1 LRWREILKLKYLPIN
16 LNDTAIKKH
25 ALDVDVSEL
34 RDIRNPLGLRFHK
47 SRERAL
53 WFYFRYEGG
62 ARKRTRLGYWPTLK
76 AKDVLA
82 MLPGIIEK
90 LHHGKE
96 IQSTSF
102 KTVGDLLTWYAART
116 EKEALKS
123 KSRRKSVLS
132 AINRHLFPMLENV
145 SITAVRKVV
154 IDEQL
159 ILPLQNQSLKPS
171 TIRQHFAVLKRAF
184 ASAKELELISVNPM
198 AGMKFR
204 DHVQR
209 RIEPKQGK
217 LLVEDAKG
225 VVEQL
230 SNLPESTKVMLL
242 FMLMFATRIGET
254 RQLKWRYIDLHSC
267 VITLPESVTK
277 TGAVHTLPITKHAHQ
292 LLTDYK
298 QRCKGE
304 YLFGGKSP
312 ISASTADQLV
322 RTASRRNWS
331 AHDLRKLAR
340 SVWAT
345 IGIDYW
351 VAERLLNHKQK
362 GLDLVYIKADSIT
375 VKREALTQY
384 HEWLFNDLE
393 TACQAPEHETQNQEI
408 ANNYS
413 NVA

>member
-1 LRWREILKLKYLPIN
+1 MKSIATQI
-16 LNDTAIKKH
+16 NDTAIKVH
-25 ALDVDVSEL
+25 AKDGEIGEL
-34 RDIRNPLGLRFHK
+34 RDSRNPISLKFHK
-47 SRERAL
+47 SREKATWCYL
-53 WFYFRYEGG
+53 HYVGG
-62 ARKRTRLGYWPTLK
+62 VTKRTRIGYWPTLK
-76 AKDVLA
+76 TKEAVALI
-82 MLPGIIEK
+82 PTVIESIHK
-90 LHHGKE
+90 GKE

-159 ILPLQNQSLKPS
+159 ILPLQNQNLKPS

-225 VVEQL
+225 VVKQL
-230 SNLPESTKVMLL
+230 SVLPESTKVMLL

-254 RQLKWRYIDLHSC
+254 RQLKWRYIDLHSG

-298 QRCKGE
+298 RRCKGE

-322 RTASRRNWS
+322 RTASKRKWS
-331 AHDLRKLAR
+331 AHDLRKLSR

-384 HEWLFNDLE
+384 HEWLFSGEFTCCQGVLE
-393 TACQAPEHETQNQEI
+393 NSQNHELT
-408 ANNYS
+408 NNYN

>member
-1 LRWREILKLKYLPIN
+1 
-16 LNDTAIKKH
+16 
-25 ALDVDVSEL
+25 
-34 RDIRNPLGLRFHK
+34 
-47 SRERAL
+47 
-53 WFYFRYEGG
+53 
-62 ARKRTRLGYWPTLK
+62 
-76 AKDVLA
+76 
-82 MLPGIIEK
+82 
-90 LHHGKE
+90 
-96 IQSTSF
+96 
-102 KTVGDLLTWYAART
+102 
-116 EKEALKS
+116 
-123 KSRRKSVLS
+123 
-132 AINRHLFPMLENV
+132 MLENV
-145 SITAVRKVV
+145 SINAVRKVV

-159 ILPLQNQSLKPS
+159 ILPLQNQNLKPS
-171 TIRQHFAVLKRAF
+171 TIRQHFAILKRVF
-184 ASAKELELISVNPM
+184 ASAKELELVSVNPM

-217 LLVEDAKG
+217 LLVEDARG

-230 SNLPESTKVMLL
+230 STQTESTKVMLL

-254 RQLKWRYIDLHSC
+254 RQLKWRYIDLHSG

-277 TGAVHTLPITKHAHQ
+277 TASVHTLPITKHAHQ

-298 QRCKGE
+298 QQCKGE

-312 ISASTADQLV
+312 VSASTADQLV
-322 RTASRRNWS
+322 RTASKRKWS

-384 HEWLFNDLE
+384 HEWLFNDFE
-393 TACQAPEHETQNQEI
+393 SACRAPEHKTQNQELT
-408 ANNYS
+408 NEYS
-413 NVA
+413 DVA

>member
-1 LRWREILKLKYLPIN
+1 MKYLALN

-25 ALDVDVSEL
+25 AADANVIEL

-53 WFYFRYEGG
+53 WFYFKYEGG
-62 ARKRTRLGYWPTLK
+62 TRTRTRLGYWPTLK

-90 LHHGKE
+90 LHHGKQV
-96 IQSTSF
+96 QSSSF
-102 KTVGDLLTWYAART
+102 KTVGDLLTWYSART

-123 KSRRKSVLS
+123 KSRRKGVLS
-132 AINRHLFPMLENV
+132 AINKHLLPRLENV
-145 SITAVRKVV
+145 AINALRKVV

-159 ILPLQNQSLKPS
+159 ILPLQNLNLKPS
-171 TIRQHFAVLKRAF
+171 TIRQHFAILKRAF
-184 ASAKELELISVNPM
+184 ASAKELELITVNPM

-209 RIEPKQGK
+209 RIEPKKGK
-217 LLVEDAKG
+217 LLVEEAKD
-225 VVEQL
+225 VVKQL
-230 SNLPESTKVMLL
+230 MAQPESTKVMLL

-254 RQLKWRYIDLHSC
+254 RQLKWRYIDLQSG

-277 TGAVHTLPITKHAHQ
+277 TGAIHTLPITKHAHE
-292 LLTDYK
+292 LLSDYK
-298 QRCKGE
+298 HRCKGE
-304 YLFGGKSP
+304 HLFGGKSP

-322 RTASRRNWS
+322 RTASRRKWS

-384 HEWLFNDLE
+384 HDWLFSNLE
-393 TACQAPEHETQNQEI
+393 SASQAPAHKQQNQEI
-408 ANNYS
+408 DNKYS

>member
-1 LRWREILKLKYLPIN
+1 MKSIATQI
-16 LNDTAIKKH
+16 NDTAIKAH
-25 ALDVDVSEL
+25 AKDNEIGEM
-34 RDIRNPLGLRFHK
+34 RDIRSPLSLKFHK
-47 SRERAL
+47 SREKATWCYL
-53 WFYFRYEGG
+53 HFIGG
-62 ARKRTRLGYWPTLK
+62 VTKRTRIGYWPTLK
-76 AKDVLA
+76 TKEALA
-82 MLPGIIEK
+82 IIPPIIENIHK
-90 LHHGKE
+90 GKE

-123 KSRRKSVLS
+123 KSRRKGVLS
-132 AINRHLFPMLENV
+132 AINKHLFPRLENV
-145 SITAVRKVV
+145 TINALRKVV
-154 IDEQL
+154 IDEKL
-159 ILPLQNQSLKPS
+159 ILPLQSQNLKPS
-171 TIRQHFAVLKRAF
+171 TIRQHFAILKRAF

-217 LLVEDAKG
+217 LLVEDAKD
-225 VVEQL
+225 VVQQL
-230 SNLPESTKVMLL
+230 MPLTESTKVMLL

-254 RQLKWRYIDLHSC
+254 RQLKWRYIDLQSG

-277 TGAVHTLPITKHAHQ
+277 TGSIHTLPITKHAYQ

-312 ISASTADQLV
+312 ISASTADQIV
-322 RTASRRNWS
+322 RTTSKRKWS

-340 SVWAT
+340 STWAT

-351 VAERLLNHKQK
+351 VSERLLNHKQK

-384 HEWLFNDLE
+384 HNWLFSDDFTCSKHVLE
-393 TACQAPEHETQNQEI
+393 NPKNAKMHSDYKKI
-408 ANNYS
+408 A
-413 NVA
+413 

>member
-1 LRWREILKLKYLPIN
+1 MKYLALN

-25 ALDVDVSEL
+25 ASNVDVSEL

-53 WFYFRYEGG
+53 WFYFKYEGG

-76 AKDVLA
+76 TKDVLA
-82 MLPGIIEK
+82 MLPSIIEK

-132 AINRHLFPMLENV
+132 AINRHLFPMLENI

-230 SNLPESTKVMLL
+230 STLPESTKVMLL

-254 RQLKWRYIDLHSC
+254 RQIKWRYIDLHSG

-277 TGAVHTLPITKHAHQ
+277 TAAVHTLPITKHAHQ
-292 LLTDYK
+292 ILTDYK

-312 ISASTADQLV
+312 ISASAADQLV
-322 RTASRRNWS
+322 RTASKRKWS

-384 HEWLFNDLE
+384 HDWLFNGFE
-393 TACQAPEHETQNQEI
+393 AASRAPAHKAQDYEI
-408 ANNYS
+408 TNDYS

>member
-1 LRWREILKLKYLPIN
+1 MKSISTQI
-16 LNDTAIKKH
+16 NDTAIKAH
-25 ALDVDVSEL
+25 AKDGEIGEL
-34 RDIRNPLGLRFHK
+34 RDSRNPISLKFHK
-47 SRERAL
+47 SREKATWCYL
-53 WFYFRYEGG
+53 HYVGG
-62 ARKRTRLGYWPTLK
+62 VTKRTRIGYWPTLK
-76 AKDVLA
+76 TKEAVALI
-82 MLPGIIEK
+82 PTVIESIHK
-90 LHHGKE
+90 GKE

-132 AINRHLFPMLENV
+132 AINRHLLPMLENV

-217 LLVEDAKG
+217 LLVEDARG

-230 SNLPESTKVMLL
+230 SVLPESTKVMLL

-254 RQLKWRYIDLHSC
+254 RQLKWRYIDLHSG

-322 RTASRRNWS
+322 RTSAKRKWS

-384 HEWLFNDLE
+384 HEWLFSGEFTCCQGVLE
-393 TACQAPEHETQNQEI
+393 NSQNRKLTNE
-408 ANNYS
+408 YS

>member
-1 LRWREILKLKYLPIN
+1 MKSLSTQI
-16 LNDTAIKKH
+16 NDTSIKAH
-25 ALDVDVSEL
+25 AKDSEVGEL
-34 RDIRNPLGLRFHK
+34 RDIRNPISLRFHK
-47 SRERAL
+47 SREKATWCYL
-53 WFYFRYEGG
+53 HSVKGIST
-62 ARKRTRLGYWPTLK
+62 RTRIGYWPMLK
-76 AKDVLA
+76 TKEALA
-82 MLPGIIEK
+82 LIPSVVEQ
-90 LHHGKE
+90 LHKGKE
-96 IQSTSF
+96 VQSSNF

-145 SITAVRKVV
+145 RITEVRKVV

-225 VVEQL
+225 VVGQL
-230 SNLPESTKVMLL
+230 STLTESTKVMLL

-254 RQLKWRYIDLHSC
+254 RQLKWRYIDLHSG

-277 TGAVHTLPITKHAHQ
+277 TAAVHTLPITKHAHK

-298 QRCKGE
+298 PRCKGE

-312 ISASTADQLV
+312 ISASAADQLV
-322 RTASRRNWS
+322 RTASKRKWS

-384 HEWLFNDLE
+384 HEWLFNSSKTSHQSGVE
-393 TACQAPEHETQNQEI
+393 NSQNHELT
-408 ANNYS
+408 NNYN

>member
-1 LRWREILKLKYLPIN
+1 MKYLALN

-25 ALDVDVSEL
+25 AADVDVSEL
-34 RDIRNPLGLRFHK
+34 RDVRNPICLRFHK

-53 WFYFRYEGG
+53 WFYFKYEGG

-76 AKDVLA
+76 TKDVLA
-82 MLPGIIEK
+82 MLPSIIEK

-145 SITAVRKVV
+145 SINAVRKVV

-159 ILPLQNQSLKPS
+159 ILPLQNQNLKPS
-171 TIRQHFAVLKRAF
+171 TIRQHFAILKRVF
-184 ASAKELELISVNPM
+184 ASAKELELVSVNPM

-217 LLVEDAKG
+217 LLVEDARG

-230 SNLPESTKVMLL
+230 STQTESTKVMLL

-254 RQLKWRYIDLHSC
+254 RQLKWRYIDLQSG

-277 TGAVHTLPITKHAHQ
+277 TGSIHTLPITKHAYQ

-312 ISASTADQLV
+312 ISASTADQIV
-322 RTASRRNWS
+322 RTTSKRKWS

-340 SVWAT
+340 STWAT

-351 VAERLLNHKQK
+351 VSERLLNHKQK

-384 HEWLFNDLE
+384 HNWLFSDDFTCSKHVLE
-393 TACQAPEHETQNQEI
+393 NPKNAKMHSDYKKI
-408 ANNYS
+408 A
-413 NVA
+413 